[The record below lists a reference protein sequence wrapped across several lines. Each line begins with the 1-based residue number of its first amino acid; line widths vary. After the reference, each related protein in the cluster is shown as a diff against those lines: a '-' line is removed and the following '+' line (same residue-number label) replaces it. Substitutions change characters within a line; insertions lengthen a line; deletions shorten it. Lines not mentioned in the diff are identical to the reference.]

1 MMAAGGASHDSELT
15 CFEKM
20 ALNLKNR
27 EFIFNLFAQSLSLW
41 FCIGPVKSNPLP
53 SSLSCN
59 PRDGKIGT
67 AESII
72 VQIDRFD
79 DTSVNFR
86 RDKPRLLS
94 TLHRT
99 ISNNGKIYFLDFNLK
114 AKFHG
119 REVCLST
126 LKETILNQKGADE
139 RKIYTCEHVCLEVGN
154 AGSLVTNSSSGG
166 KLWPGKRCC
175 VWNRNRFYMLATMN
189 EGPKCLSCLGS
200 KCLKENGTTKQCR
213 PGDKCVAISL
223 KQKQNKTKKNSSVV
237 PIMLGCSSDHSLRG
251 YTCND
256 GCKREVNLVG
266 SGTSTVCVRCCTG
279 NKCNGVGGET
289 PKNST
294 QTVQLKEKVDNPVQ
308 LNGVHPLKRNVNLT
322 IIFSM
327 TFLAF
332 SKRMDF

>member
-1 MMAAGGASHDSELT
+1 MAAGGALHDSEVT

-27 EFIFNLFAQSLSLW
+27 EFIFNLFAQCLSLW
-41 FCIGPVKSNPLP
+41 FCSGPVKGNPLS

-72 VQIDRFD
+72 VRIDRFD

-99 ISNNGKIYFLDFNLK
+99 ISNDGKIYFLDFNLK

-126 LKETILNQKGADE
+126 LKETILNHKGADE
-139 RKIYTCEHVCLEVGN
+139 RKIYSCEHVCLEVGN

-166 KLWPGKRCC
+166 KLWSGKGCC
-175 VWNRNRFYMLATMN
+175 VWNRNRFYKLAPMN

-200 KCLKENGTTKQCR
+200 KCLRENGTTKQCR

-223 KQKQNKTKKNSSVV
+223 KQKQNKTKKNS
-237 PIMLGCSSDHSLRG
+237 R
-251 YTCND
+251 
-256 GCKREVNLVG
+256 
-266 SGTSTVCVRCCTG
+266 
-279 NKCNGVGGET
+279 
-289 PKNST
+289 
-294 QTVQLKEKVDNPVQ
+294 
-308 LNGVHPLKRNVNLT
+308 
-322 IIFSM
+322 
-327 TFLAF
+327 
-332 SKRMDF
+332 

>member
-1 MMAAGGASHDSELT
+1 MYDSELT

-20 ALNLKNR
+20 ALNLRNR
-27 EFIFNLFAQSLSLW
+27 EFIYNLFAQSLLW
-41 FCIGPVKSNPLP
+41 FCNIPVNSNPLP
-53 SSLSCN
+53 NSLSCN

-72 VQIDRFD
+72 VRVDRFD

-86 RDKPRLLS
+86 RREPRRLS

-99 ISNNGKIYFLDFNLK
+99 ISKDGKIHFLDFNLK

-126 LKETILNQKGADE
+126 LKETIVNHKGADE

-154 AGSLVTNSSSGG
+154 EGSLVTNSSSGG

-175 VWNRNRFYMLATMN
+175 VWNKNRFYKLAPMN

-200 KCLKENGTTKQCR
+200 ECLEENVRTKQCR

-223 KQKQNKTKKNSSVV
+223 KQKQNKTTKNSRWVSKYLHEIENISPHFFFFCVQMRQLEHAQPLLGVCFCTTCYQVV
-237 PIMLGCSSDHSLRG
+237 R
-251 YTCND
+251 
-256 GCKREVNLVG
+256 
-266 SGTSTVCVRCCTG
+266 
-279 NKCNGVGGET
+279 
-289 PKNST
+289 
-294 QTVQLKEKVDNPVQ
+294 
-308 LNGVHPLKRNVNLT
+308 LN
-322 IIFSM
+322 
-327 TFLAF
+327 TF
-332 SKRMDF
+332 R